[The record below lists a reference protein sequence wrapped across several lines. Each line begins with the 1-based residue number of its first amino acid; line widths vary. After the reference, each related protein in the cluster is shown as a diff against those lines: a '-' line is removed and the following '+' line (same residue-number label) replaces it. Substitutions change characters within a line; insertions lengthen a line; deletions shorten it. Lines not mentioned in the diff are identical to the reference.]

1 MLWPE
6 VRKAYPNQWLIIE
19 ALEARTMPDNRRWL
33 GRLAVIESCP
43 DGKAALQRYRHLHH
57 EYPTR
62 EFYFVHTSRE
72 ELDIL
77 ERQWLGI
84 RNPPPTLVLPGTNT
98 VTFPHPFAVSLSNLE
113 RSHFDKLSANGGSQ

>member
-84 RNPPPTLVLPGTNT
+84 RRDD
-98 VTFPHPFAVSLSNLE
+98 A
-113 RSHFDKLSANGGSQ
+113 A